1 MSVEI
6 KASAVVVLLATLLSS
21 AGAHAQVEEL
31 RIGILDHDVNV
42 TGNGAGGKEGG
53 FNIAGEIVFASP
65 DFLQWA
71 WSPRPY
77 ANLSINTE
85 GMTSFG
91 GAGLAWQRNLGNRFF
106 GEFDFGLVYHDGI
119 TTLSSDPGDPERI
132 RLDATRVI
140 LGSDLLFRSVL
151 GMGVHVNDQWDAAVV
166 FEHLSHGQILAQGR
180 NEGLDNIGI
189 RISRKFGN

>member
-1 MSVEI
+1 MTFRTKTLMFVVAFTLFGYS
-6 KASAVVVLLATLLSS
+6 AS
-21 AGAHAQVEEL
+21 AQVEEV
-31 RIGILDHDVNV
+31 RIGVMDHDVNV

-53 FNIAGEIVFASP
+53 FNVTAEIVFASP
-65 DFLQWA
+65 EFLQKL

-77 ANLSINTE
+77 VNLSLNTE

-91 GAGLAWQRNLGNRFF
+91 GAGLAWQGNMGERFF

-119 TTLSSDPGDPERI
+119 TTLSPDPGDPERI

-140 LGSDLLFRSVL
+140 LGSRLLFRSVASI
-151 GMGVHVNDQWDAAVV
+151 GVHVNDDWDAALV

-189 RISRKFGN
+189 RFSRKFGQ